1 MASASA
7 APAHPAWRPLAV
19 GGSGSAM
26 AREAGP
32 SSRSRSVV
40 EADAVRVSDLVPSFG
55 FRAEAMTPEDNAAA
69 WREAVGTLFDV
80 DELASGEP
88 GPFRA
93 DLTSFALG
101 PVLLG
106 TTRAS
111 GQRFRRTVDTIAQ
124 SNVDHIILQL
134 YVQGGYEGVAGRRP
148 MRVEPGD
155 ICLFDLAQTLDTRAT
170 AFENVTMV
178 IPRPKLAAYLPS
190 LEALHGLVIR
200 GTDVAGALIGRHL
213 QALLDVA
220 PSMMQSECEMAVE
233 ASIGLITACLRA
245 ELHRADMGTASGGEG
260 DRLIRVKQ
268 HIEARLGDPGLSGE
282 SVARQLGLSRSVLYR
297 LFAPHGGVE
306 AYIRSRRLHRAFF
319 DLTAPGSRVK
329 DVAGRWH
336 LGTEANFNRAFKA
349 AYGIPPKMARA
360 VAQLPRS
367 GVGEDAHKPRSVLSR
382 WMRGMAAPQRR

>member
-1 MASASA
+1 
-7 APAHPAWRPLAV
+7 
-19 GGSGSAM
+19 M
-26 AREAGP
+26 AREPGP
-32 SSRSRSVV
+32 SSRNKAVVDADSVKV
-40 EADAVRVSDLVPSFG
+40 GDLVPRFD
-55 FRAEAMTPEDNAAA
+55 FRAETMSPEDNAGA

-80 DELASGEP
+80 DELGHGEP

-111 GQRFRRTVDTIAQ
+111 GQRFRRTVDTIAR
-124 SNVDHIILQL
+124 SNVDHIIMQL
-134 YVQGGYEGVAGRRP
+134 YVRGGYEGVAGQRP
-148 MRVEPGD
+148 MRVQPGD

-178 IPRPKLAAYLPS
+178 IPRPKLASYLPNV
-190 LEALHGLVIR
+190 EALHGLVIP
-200 GTDVAGALIGRHL
+200 GTEVAGALIGRHL
-213 QALLDVA
+213 QALVDVA
-220 PSMMQSECEMAVE
+220 PSMMQAECEMAVE

-245 ELHRADMGTASGGEG
+245 ELQRADQGAGAGSEA
-260 DRLIRVKQ
+260 DRVIRIKQ

-282 SVARQLGLSRSVLYR
+282 SILRELGLSRSALYR

-306 AYIRSRRLHRAFF
+306 AYIRGRRLHRAFF
-319 DLTAPGSRVK
+319 DLTAPGARAK

-336 LGTEANFNRAFKA
+336 LGSEASFHRAFKV
-349 AYGIPPKMARA
+349 AYGITPKMARA

-367 GVGEDAHKPRSVLSR
+367 AGTDDPQKPRSVLSR
-382 WMRGMAAPQRR
+382 WMRGMAAPPGRSAP